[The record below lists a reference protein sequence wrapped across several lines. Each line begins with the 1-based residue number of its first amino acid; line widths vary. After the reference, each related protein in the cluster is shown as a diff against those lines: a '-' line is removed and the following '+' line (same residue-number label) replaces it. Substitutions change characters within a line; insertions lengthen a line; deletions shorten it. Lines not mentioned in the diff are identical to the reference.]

1 MLKLNDDNYKEVVS
15 NTDKLVVVDFYADWC
30 GPCKALS
37 PVLERVESKNPDVIF
52 AKVNVDDAP
61 ECSSINGIR
70 SIPTVI
76 FLKNGEVVSKF
87 MGNHSEEYIQTAING
102 LNK

>member
-1 MLKLNDDNYKEVVS
+1 MVILNDDNYKEVVS
-15 NTDKLVVVDFYADWC
+15 NSNKLIVVDFYADWC

-37 PVLERVESKNPDVIF
+37 PTLERVEGKNPDVIF
-52 AKVNVDDAP
+52 AKIDVDNSP
-61 ECSSINGIR
+61 ECAALHGIR

-76 FLKNGEVVSKF
+76 FLKNGEVVNKF
-87 MGNHSEEYIQTAING
+87 MGNHQEDFIQTTIDD